1 MWGQEDMIGN
11 AYVDM
16 LGMSV
21 KFNLVVAKPKS
32 RCLEN
37 KN

>member
-1 MWGQEDMIGN
+1 MIEN

-16 LGMSV
+16 LGMNM

-32 RCLEN
+32 RCLED
-37 KN
+37 KS